1 MGFSRQYSHVHNQSE
16 FMINIRY
23 PYLGKVIT
31 ACPTGSE
38 MGQQQEL
45 AEITQRCELPPPPI
59 GSGYFNRSNI
69 KSGVTSTHPESDK
82 PSQYSEKSP

>member
-1 MGFSRQYSHVHNQSE
+1 
-16 FMINIRY
+16 MINIRY
-23 PYLGKVIT
+23 PYLGKIVP

-45 AEITQRCELPPPPI
+45 AEITQRCELPPPI

-69 KSGVTSTHPESDK
+69 KSGVTSAHPESDK
-82 PSQYSEKSP
+82 SSQYSEKSP